1 MGAVEDSATV
11 LPWRNERAGVD
22 GRDEAGVTVRTRK
35 RSPRRRAGAGRGR
48 PAATKRAEQIHL
60 AQRMESI
67 GRLASGLAHD
77 FNNLLTAI
85 LGQCDLLLRRLP
97 ETEPTRKGIEEIR
110 TAGERAAGLTRQ
122 LLAYSRRQVLKPRV
136 IDLNSSVTS
145 MFPLLRRLIG
155 ETIDL
160 SPTLQADLGH
170 VEADPSQVEQIIMN
184 LVVNAR
190 DSMPGGGR
198 VVVETSNADLDATF
212 ARRHAPTRPGR
223 YVLLAVSDT
232 GSGMDR
238 ATQARIFEPFFTTK
252 QLGKGTG
259 LGLATVYGI
268 VKQSD
273 GYIWVYS
280 EPGVGSTFKIYL
292 PRVDAA
298 VSPEEAG
305 ATPVPL
311 PRGSETVL
319 VVEDDRT
326 VRLLAGEMLRL
337 NGYTVLQARDGREAL
352 DLVQRHGRP
361 IHLLL
366 TDVVMPEMSGRQ
378 LAGGVAA
385 IQPGIRVLY
394 MSGYTDGVIAHHG
407 VLDAGVAYLQ
417 KPFTADFLAR
427 KVREV
432 LDARADRSPVGP
444 TKVA

>member
-1 MGAVEDSATV
+1 MTK
-11 LPWRNERAGVD
+11 R
-22 GRDEAGVTVRTRK
+22 
-35 RSPRRRAGAGRGR
+35 RSPKRRAR
-48 PAATKRAEQIHL
+48 PEPAPPTGMTRAEQVRL
-60 AQRMESI
+60 AQRMETI
-67 GRLASGLAHD
+67 GRLSSGLAHD

-97 ETEPTRKGIEEIR
+97 DQEPTRKGIEEIR
-110 TAGERAAGLTRQ
+110 IAGERAAGLTRQ
-122 LLAYSRRQVLKPRV
+122 LLAYSRRQVLKPQV

-145 MFPLLRRLIG
+145 MVPMLRRLIG
-155 ETIDL
+155 ETIEL
-160 SPTLQADLGH
+160 NPTLQADLGH
-170 VEADPSQVEQIIMN
+170 VEADPSQIEQIIMN

-190 DSMPGGGR
+190 DSMPRGGR
-198 VVVETSNADLDATF
+198 IIVETSNADLDETF
-212 ARRHAPTRPGR
+212 AKRHVPTRPGS
-223 YVLLAVSDT
+223 YVMLAVSDT
-232 GSGMDR
+232 GSGMDK
-238 ATQARIFEPFFTTK
+238 ATLTRIFEPFFTTK

-280 EPGVGSTFKIYL
+280 EPGMGSTFKIYL
-292 PRVDAA
+292 PRVDAE
-298 VSPEEAG
+298 VSREEARE
-305 ATPVPL
+305 TPVPL
-311 PRGSETVL
+311 PSGSETVL
-319 VVEDDRT
+319 LVEDDRT
-326 VRLLAGEMLRL
+326 VLMLASEMLRM
-337 NGYTVLQARDGREAL
+337 NGYTVLQANDGREAL
-352 DLVQRHGRP
+352 DLVRRHGQP

-378 LAGGVAA
+378 LAQGVAD

-432 LDARADRSPVGP
+432 LDTRAGRKPVGP
-444 TKVA
+444 TTEA

>member
-1 MGAVEDSATV
+1 MT
-11 LPWRNERAGVD
+11 
-22 GRDEAGVTVRTRK
+22 K
-35 RSPRRRAGAGRGR
+35 RRLPRRRARAG
-48 PAATKRAEQIHL
+48 PASSAGMTRAEQVRL
-60 AQRMESI
+60 AQRMETI
-67 GRLASGLAHD
+67 GRLSSGLAHD

-85 LGQCDLLLRRLP
+85 LGHCDILLRRLP
-97 ETEPTRKGIEEIR
+97 EEASIRKGIEEIR

-145 MFPLLRRLIG
+145 MVPMLRRLIG
-155 ETIDL
+155 ETIEL
-160 SPTLQADLGH
+160 NPMLQSDLGH
-170 VEADPSQVEQIIMN
+170 VEADPSQIEQVIMN

-190 DSMPGGGR
+190 DSMPRGGL
-198 VVVETSNADLDATF
+198 VVVETSNVDLDETF
-212 ARRHAPTRPGR
+212 AKKHAPTRPGS
-223 YVLLAVSDT
+223 YVMLAVSDT
-232 GSGMDR
+232 GSGMDE
-238 ATQARIFEPFFTTK
+238 ATRSRIFEPFFTTK

-280 EPGVGSTFKIYL
+280 EPGLGSTFKIYL
-292 PRVDAA
+292 PRVEAEL
-298 VSPEEAG
+298 SEEKTG
-305 ATPVPL
+305 EPPL
-311 PRGSETVL
+311 PLPSGSETVL
-319 VVEDDRT
+319 LVEDDHT
-326 VRLLAGEMLRL
+326 VRLLASEMLQM

-352 DLVQRHGRP
+352 DLVRRHGRP

-366 TDVVMPEMSGRQ
+366 TDVVMPQMSGRQ
-378 LAGGVAA
+378 LAQGIAD
-385 IQPGIRVLY
+385 IHPDIRVLY

-432 LDARADRSPVGP
+432 LDARAGRRPDG
-444 TKVA
+444 TTEDA

>member
-1 MGAVEDSATV
+1 
-11 LPWRNERAGVD
+11 
-22 GRDEAGVTVRTRK
+22 
-35 RSPRRRAGAGRGR
+35 
-48 PAATKRAEQIHL
+48 
-60 AQRMESI
+60 METI
-67 GRLASGLAHD
+67 GRLSSGLAHD

-97 ETEPTRKGIEEIR
+97 EQEPTRKGIEEIR

-122 LLAYSRRQVLKPRV
+122 LLAYSRRQVLKPQV

-145 MFPLLRRLIG
+145 MIPMLRRLIG

-160 SPTLQADLGH
+160 SPTLQPDLGH
-170 VEADPSQVEQIIMN
+170 IEADPSQLEQIIMN

-190 DSMPGGGR
+190 DSMPRGGR
-198 VVVETSNADLDATF
+198 VVVETSNADLDETF
-212 ARRHAPTRPGR
+212 AKRHVPTRPGS
-223 YVLLAVSDT
+223 YVMLAVSDT
-232 GSGMDR
+232 GSGMDKV
-238 ATQARIFEPFFTTK
+238 TLARIFEPFFTTK

-280 EPGVGSTFKIYL
+280 EPGMCSTFKIYL
-292 PRVDAA
+292 PRVDAE
-298 VSPEEAG
+298 VSREEAPE
-305 ATPVPL
+305 TPVPL
-311 PRGSETVL
+311 PSGSETVL
-319 VVEDDRT
+319 LVEDDLT
-326 VRLLAGEMLRL
+326 VLMLASEMLRM
-337 NGYTVLQARDGREAL
+337 NGYTVIQAHDGREAL
-352 DLVQRHGRP
+352 DLVRRHGQP

-378 LAGGVAA
+378 LAQGVAD

-432 LDARADRSPVGP
+432 LDTRAGRRPAGP
-444 TKVA
+444 ANEA